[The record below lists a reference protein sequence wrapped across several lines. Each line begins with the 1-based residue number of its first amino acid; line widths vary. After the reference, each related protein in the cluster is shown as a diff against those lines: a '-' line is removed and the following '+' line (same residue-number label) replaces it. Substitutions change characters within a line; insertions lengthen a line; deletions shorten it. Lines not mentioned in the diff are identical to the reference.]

1 MILTDLHVHT
11 CFSDGC
17 ATPEETVLAAIE
29 KGMACIGFSDHSY
42 TDFDESYCI
51 SKDRLEE
58 YRTTITG
65 LKEKYEDRI
74 QVLCGIEQDL
84 YSLQSVEGYDYVIG
98 SLHYVKAG
106 DTYISVDYK
115 PEILIDAVERY
126 FGGDMYSLLECYY
139 RTLAEFAEKAEIS
152 VIGHFDLVAK
162 FNEKYALFNENH
174 PRYVAAWQAAAQ
186 RLLKKKIPFEIN
198 TGAISRGWRT
208 EPYPAKPIWAYIRE
222 RGGKFILSSDSH
234 SPENL
239 CFQFQKWEH
248 LL

>member
-17 ATPEETVLAAIE
+17 GTPEEAVLAAIE
-29 KGMACIGFSDHSY
+29 KGMVCIGFSDHGY

-51 SKDRLEE
+51 PKDRLEE
-58 YRTTITG
+58 YSSVIAQ
-65 LKEKYEDRI
+65 LKETYRDKIRI
-74 QVLCGIEQDL
+74 LCGIEQDL
-84 YSLQSVEGYDYVIG
+84 YSRQSVQGYDYVIG

-106 DTYISVDYK
+106 ETYISVDHK
-115 PEILIDAVERY
+115 PEILSDAVRRY
-126 FGGDMYSLLECYY
+126 FDGDIYRLLECYY
-139 RTLAEFAEKAEIS
+139 GALAELAERAEIS
-152 VIGHFDLVAK
+152 VIGHFDLVTK
-162 FNEKYALFNENH
+162 FNEKCALFDEDH
-174 PRYVAAWQAAAQ
+174 PRYVAAWQAAAD
-186 RLLKKKIPFEIN
+186 RLLKKGIPFEIN

-208 EPYPAKPIWAYIRE
+208 EPYPAKPIWVYIRE

-239 CFQFQKWEH
+239 CFGFDKWEH